1 MMLRKF
7 ISIHSGII
15 KSPWRATLDLF
26 LSHMFLISK
35 KKQQKTKTKQ
45 TVSNLALAV
54 IRT

>member
-7 ISIHSGII
+7 ITIHSGII

-35 KKQQKTKTKQ
+35 KNNKKQKQ
-45 TVSNLALAV
+45 NKL
-54 IRT
+54 